1 MATIDKFLKEVRQIN
16 WFEHCK
22 EVGSKYHVIHSIF
35 EAYDVWNKQMLE
47 IWEPHIFT
55 LEKTA
60 INQIGDAQI
69 DEIFSVV
76 SSEIGEVIWQKW
88 SDFFSRWHL
97 EGEVGL
103 EDEMMDMVKRD
114 VSWAC
119 IEKTLN
125 LQGFFSTLLKIYKDG
140 YFPCAWIGDYPAGQA
155 VVL

>member
-1 MATIDKFLKEVRQIN
+1 MATIDEFLKEVRQIN

-76 SSEIGEVIWQKW
+76 SSEVGDVIWRKW
-88 SDFFSRWHL
+88 SDFISRWHL

-119 IEKTLN
+119 IEKILN
-125 LQGFFSTLLKIYKDG
+125 LQGFFNTLLKIYKDG
-140 YFPCAWIGDYPAGQA
+140 YFPCAWIGDYTAGQA

>member
-1 MATIDKFLKEVRQIN
+1 
-16 WFEHCK
+16 
-22 EVGSKYHVIHSIF
+22 
-35 EAYDVWNKQMLE
+35 MLE
-47 IWEPHIFT
+47 IWEPHIYT
-55 LEKTA
+55 QKKTA

-88 SDFFSRWHL
+88 SDFISRWHL

-125 LQGFFSTLLKIYKDG
+125 LQGFFHTLLKIYKDG